1 MVQFQ
6 QLVAGTYTLTE
17 TQAPKG
23 YVTPTTSWKVKV
35 TADSNKNLS
44 AKIYLADG
52 RTELG
57 KLTGGEYQIINSAST
72 PVQPPT
78 PGIVETKKEL
88 SHEKY
93 IAKNDEDGTYN
104 LTLNVSGA
112 VGSES
117 YANKLDVLFV
127 MDTSNSMK
135 RGMDS
140 SRDQNNYTTNS
151 SSRFYNQQKAVED
164 AVAKLKNKKNVDAQ
178 FAVVAF
184 DTQAGIETEW
194 TKDSIKYPTGVG
206 NYSGYNKKAGG
217 TNYEAG
223 LIKAKELLDR
233 GRTDATKI
241 VVFLSDGDP
250 TFYYK
255 KDSQG
260 NITGIGGGDGNS
272 YSDTAMAN
280 AQTQLS
286 KMSMNYFYTVGV
298 GPKDSYDHLSNLISS
313 FAMGTTILLGQQI
326 GSGKKEEG
334 GRTVGTAIVM
344 FAAIAVVM
352 SIIMVVFAPSISQ
365 IMNAPEEAF
374 QKTVDYIRIC
384 GGGLLVIVAYNLIGC
399 IFRGLGDSKTPLIT
413 VAIACV
419 FNIAGDLILCAGF
432 HMGTQGAAIATVF
445 ALIVSV
451 VVSFFLICKKE
462 LPFTV
467 KNKNIRIHKVY
478 LKKMVGFGAPI
489 ALQDLLVSISFL
501 IILAIV
507 NSMGV
512 IASAGVG
519 VAEKVCAFIM
529 LISSAFM
536 QSMSA
541 FVAQNYG
548 AGQITRARK
557 ALHYGIAVSFSIGVV
572 MFLITFFH
580 GDALAGIF
588 SSDGEVVF
596 AAADYLKAY
605 AIDCLFTAIFF
616 CYTGFYNGIGKTRFV
631 MSQGILGA
639 FCGRVPVSYI
649 MSIQPE
655 TSLFHIGLATPMSS
669 ALQLILCVGFMLFLR
684 KKGMLDDKKI

>member
-1 MVQFQ
+1 
-6 QLVAGTYTLTE
+6 
-17 TQAPKG
+17 
-23 YVTPTTSWKVKV
+23 
-35 TADSNKNLS
+35 
-44 AKIYLADG
+44 
-52 RTELG
+52 
-57 KLTGGEYQIINSAST
+57 
-72 PVQPPT
+72 
-78 PGIVETKKEL
+78 
-88 SHEKY
+88 
-93 IAKNDEDGTYN
+93 
-104 LTLNVSGA
+104 
-112 VGSES
+112 
-117 YANKLDVLFV
+117 
-127 MDTSNSMK
+127 
-135 RGMDS
+135 
-140 SRDQNNYTTNS
+140 
-151 SSRFYNQQKAVED
+151 
-164 AVAKLKNKKNVDAQ
+164 
-178 FAVVAF
+178 
-184 DTQAGIETEW
+184 
-194 TKDSIKYPTGVG
+194 
-206 NYSGYNKKAGG
+206 
-217 TNYEAG
+217 
-223 LIKAKELLDR
+223 
-233 GRTDATKI
+233 
-241 VVFLSDGDP
+241 
-250 TFYYK
+250 
-255 KDSQG
+255 
-260 NITGIGGGDGNS
+260 
-272 YSDTAMAN
+272 
-280 AQTQLS
+280 
-286 KMSMNYFYTVGV
+286 
-298 GPKDSYDHLSNLISS
+298 
-313 FAMGTTILLGQQI
+313 
-326 GSGKKEEG
+326 
-334 GRTVGTAIVM
+334 
-344 FAAIAVVM
+344 
-352 SIIMVVFAPSISQ
+352 
-365 IMNAPEEAF
+365 
-374 QKTVDYIRIC
+374 
-384 GGGLLVIVAYNLIGC
+384 
-399 IFRGLGDSKTPLIT
+399 
-413 VAIACV
+413 
-419 FNIAGDLILCAGF
+419 
-432 HMGTQGAAIATVF
+432 MGTQGAAIATVF
-445 ALIVSV
+445 AQIVSV

-631 MSQGILGA
+631 MIQGILGA
-639 FCGRVPVSYI
+639 FCVRVPVSYI